1 MGFSSKLV
9 LFISVLANVAATR
22 NGHFKGN
29 QGKQDRMAPVV
40 DAAQQAFQSA
50 FHMIEVHA
58 PTQASSAMASKS
70 PSAKGGQPVG
80 VQVEEKVVDDLQKD
94 LSAACSKRYTAM
106 MNGEGP
112 AMHSFDQ
119 HAAGSKSDQCEK
131 ELAGNECHTLAK
143 ISEAKEVPDGRKM
156 TAHTKVEGVSC
167 LPKECTSQSDLTV
180 LARFMHRQTKEI
192 FPDKAI
198 KVGLH
203 VDCSSSGGATVDA
216 DGNPDTPAA
225 PPAHRSGA
233 SSLFGIG
240 SASLF
245 LVIALA

>member
-1 MGFSSKLV
+1 
-9 LFISVLANVAATR
+9 
-22 NGHFKGN
+22 
-29 QGKQDRMAPVV
+29 
-40 DAAQQAFQSA
+40 
-50 FHMIEVHA
+50 MIEVHA
-58 PTQASSAMASKS
+58 PTQATDSKA
-70 PSAKGGQPVG
+70 PAAGGKQPVG
-80 VQVEEKVVDDLQKD
+80 LQVEEKVLETLQKE
-94 LSAACSKRYTAM
+94 LSPACRERYNSM
-106 MNGEGP
+106 MKGEGP
-112 AMHSFDQ
+112 EMHNFKEHDK
-119 HAAGSKSDQCEK
+119 GSNSDQCEK
-131 ELAGNECHTLAK
+131 ELMGSESHTLAK

-225 PPAHRSGA
+225 PSTQRSGA

-245 LVIALA
+245 LFL

>member
-9 LFISVLANVAATR
+9 VFVSVLTYGVATR
-22 NGHFKGN
+22 NSHFKGKH
-29 QGKQDRMAPVV
+29 GKQDRMSPVV

-50 FHMIEVHA
+50 FHMIEVRA
-58 PTQASSAMASKS
+58 PTQASKS
-70 PSAKGGQPVG
+70 PSAAGGGQPIG
-80 VQVEEKVVDDLQKD
+80 VQVEEKVMDNLHKD
-94 LSAACSKRYTAM
+94 LSPACSQRYSKM
-106 MNGEGP
+106 MKGEGP

-119 HAAGSKSDQCEK
+119 HGEGSKSDQCEK
-131 ELAGNECHTLAK
+131 ELMGSECHTLAK

-216 DGNPDTPAA
+216 DGNPDTPTA
-225 PPAHRSGA
+225 PSAHRSGA
-233 SSLFGIG
+233 SSFFSIG

-245 LVIALA
+245 VFLAFA